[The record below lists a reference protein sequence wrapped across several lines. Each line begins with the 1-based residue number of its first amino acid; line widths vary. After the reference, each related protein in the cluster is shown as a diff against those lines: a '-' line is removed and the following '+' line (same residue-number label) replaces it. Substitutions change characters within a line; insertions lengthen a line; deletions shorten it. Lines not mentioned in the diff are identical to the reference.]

1 MRSSRF
7 IASTCAPTSL
17 FGSDASVD
25 GPAHYRRQPP
35 NVEGAE
41 TYNDGLLA
49 LVRALGP
56 ETARTVLAGT
66 TRRLFRLDEPAG
78 QSKRDQS
85 KPDQSNEA

>member
-1 MRSSRF
+1 MEQVGPERV
-7 IASTCAPTSL
+7 L

-25 GPAHYRRQPP
+25 GPTHYRRQPP

-56 ETARTVLAGT
+56 ETTQAVLAGNS
-66 TRRLFRLDEPAG
+66 RRLFRLDE
-78 QSKRDQS
+78 Q
-85 KPDQSNEA
+85 PDQSNVV

>member
-1 MRSSRF
+1 MRFVEAVGPERV
-7 IASTCAPTSL
+7 L

-25 GPAHYRRQPP
+25 GPAHYRLQPP

-56 ETARTVLAGT
+56 EAARTVLAGT
-66 TRRLFRLDEPAG
+66 TRRLFRLD
-78 QSKRDQS
+78 
-85 KPDQSNEA
+85 